1 MQQWPQDWKRSV
13 FVPMLP
19 AWPCARHLVN
29 TKEAVVRS
37 HPTQRPS
44 SRPAGRARGCGCACF
59 LSWPQEINFLDFI
72 KKKKKE
78 CSNCTVALISHAS
91 KVMLNIL
98 QARPQQYV
106 NCELQDVQTG
116 FRKDRGTRGQ
126 IANIRW
132 IIKKA
137 KEFQK
142 NIYFCF
148 TDYAKAFDCL
158 DHHKLWNILQ
168 AIGIPD
174 HLTWLLRNLY
184 AGQEATVRT
193 EPGATDWYQIGK
205 GVCQSCIL
213 SPWLFNLYSEY
224 IIRNTGL
231 EEAQAGIMRYIAR
244 REISVT
250 SDMQMTPPLWQ
261 KVKKT

>member
-1 MQQWPQDWKRSV
+1 
-13 FVPMLP
+13 
-19 AWPCARHLVN
+19 
-29 TKEAVVRS
+29 
-37 HPTQRPS
+37 
-44 SRPAGRARGCGCACF
+44 
-59 LSWPQEINFLDFI
+59 
-72 KKKKKE
+72 
-78 CSNCTVALISHAS
+78 
-91 KVMLNIL
+91 MLNIL

-168 AIGIPD
+168 AFGIPD

-193 EPGATDWYQIGK
+193 EPGATDWFQIGK
-205 GVCQSCIL
+205 GVCQGCVL
-213 SPWLFNLYSEY
+213 SPCLFNLYVEY
-224 IIRNTGL
+224 IMRNAGL
-231 EEAQAGIMRYIAR
+231 E
-244 REISVT
+244 
-250 SDMQMTPPLWQ
+250 
-261 KVKKT
+261 